1 MHHSAARI
9 ELGDLR
15 LQQETSNRVAA
26 NYRFKSENTSILV
39 EVFFNHIRNFMYLE
53 PTGTEQ
59 TIRGAFPV
67 WAHKKTNANLFGA
80 DFSLKQQIGNQFILK
95 NTSSFIR
102 GKDVENDQN
111 LIDIPSA
118 KTINSIGYYHEKWNG
133 FSVILESEFV
143 FRQNLFPDNNFETYI
158 PTTDTNIL
166 VDISTTPNS
175 YHLLNFNSDATFK
188 LSEKTNLTVG
198 LTVTN
203 ILNINYR
210 ENLNRLRFFAD
221 DLGRNYT
228 LQLKF
233 KY

>member
-1 MHHSAARI
+1 
-9 ELGDLR
+9 
-15 LQQETSNRVAA
+15 A
-26 NYRFKSENTSILV
+26 NYRFKSANTSILV
-39 EVFFNHIRNFMYLE
+39 EVFFNDIRNFMYLE
-53 PTGTEQ
+53 ATGTEQ

-67 WAHKKTNANLFGA
+67 WEHKKTNANLFGA
-80 DFSLKQQIGNQFILK
+80 DFSLTQNIGSHFILK
-95 NTSSFIR
+95 NISSFIR
-102 GKDVENDQN
+102 GKDIKNDRN

-118 KTINSIGYYHEKWNG
+118 KTLNSIGYTLEKWYD
-133 FSVILESEFV
+133 FSAVIESEYV
-143 FRQNLFPDNNFETYI
+143 FRQKLFPNNNFETYI
-158 PTTDTNIL
+158 PTTDTTVL
-166 VDISTTPNS
+166 VDVSTTPSS

-228 LQLKF
+228 LQLKLN
-233 KY
+233 Y